1 MRCQFIADKPTVDD
15 ACKCGREVKPGTPY
29 CPEHHVRC
37 HTAAKVADAQDKPPP
52 DQTTISRNF
61 ARESFQSA

>member
-15 ACKCGREVKPGTPY
+15 ACKCGREVKPGPPY

-37 HTAAKVADAQDKPPP
+37 HTAAKVADAQEKAPPGG
-52 DQTTISRNF
+52 
-61 ARESFQSA
+61 SAPALNSGTC